1 MSQKQTLTA
10 QTFLS
15 KLLTQYASIHEKAV
29 GAQAEE
35 YIKQLGIRTGEW
47 LEGHYVDDKST
58 RSVDQYVNVILAI
71 KNDIGGHFEIEEVT
85 PERIVVKGI
94 KCPFGEMV
102 KDAPHLC
109 QMTSSV
115 FGGVASRHFGY
126 SKVHLE
132 RRIAT
137 GDDHCRVVIHL
148 SQDEN
153 EAGQEYYELPV
164 TPKNGDPFQWE
175 EETIKMLGEELRKS
189 DEMIAGLVAE
199 IEELRSQV
207 RIQERKSRRDFR

>member
-1 MSQKQTLTA
+1 MSQNQTLTA

-15 KLLTQYASIHEKAV
+15 KLLTQYATLHEKAI
-29 GAQAEE
+29 GDRAEE

-47 LEGHYVDDKST
+47 MEGHYVDAKST

-85 PERIVVKGI
+85 PERIVVKGTQ
-94 KCPFGEMV
+94 CPFGNMV

-115 FGGVASRHFGY
+115 MGGIASRHFGY
-126 SKVHLE
+126 SKVKLDK
-132 RRIAT
+132 RIAV

-148 SQDEN
+148 NQN
-153 EAGQEYYELPV
+153 EESEGEEYHNLPV
-164 TPKNGDPFQWE
+164 TPENGDPFQWE

-189 DEMIAGLVAE
+189 DEMITDLVSE
-199 IEELRSQV
+199 IEDLRSQI
-207 RIQERKSRRDFR
+207 RMQERKSKRDFR